1 LATKTKRNVKEEF
14 SFPGK
19 YRPLDGEFLS
29 HLRKA
34 LSATYGF
41 FQVPREMT
49 LTWSANK
56 VFGGASF
63 SRVITEFQW
72 MPAKPKIM
80 MEILGPVHFQTEGK
94 ETLEQSNF
102 RGTFQSGPYPV
113 DSLP

>member
-1 LATKTKRNVKEEF
+1 MKKEF

-34 LSATYGF
+34 LSATYGI
-41 FQVPREMT
+41 FQVPREMI

-56 VFGGASF
+56 VFGGGSF

-72 MPAKPKIM
+72 MPA
-80 MEILGPVHFQTEGK
+80 
-94 ETLEQSNF
+94 ETQDHDGNLRPSSLPNGRERNTRSLEQSNF